1 MPKVYAYLRRVPIQ
15 KQYVVSYPYGV
26 GGTTLLD
33 QLANTVNFD
42 NWLVTSVLSYF
53 SARYLSPHWGVRMAN
68 MVLDI
73 CTVII
78 FSPVYTEMISVG
90 IFIFQIYTHTIRSP
104 IPAVPADQRSRA
116 GDGQISQ

>member
-42 NWLVTSVLSYF
+42 NWLVTSILSYF
-53 SARYLSPHWGVRMAN
+53 SARYLSPHWGMR
-68 MVLDI
+68 I
-73 CTVII
+73 
-78 FSPVYTEMISVG
+78 
-90 IFIFQIYTHTIRSP
+90 HTCPGDLST
-104 IPAVPADQRSRA
+104 SR
-116 GDGQISQ
+116 